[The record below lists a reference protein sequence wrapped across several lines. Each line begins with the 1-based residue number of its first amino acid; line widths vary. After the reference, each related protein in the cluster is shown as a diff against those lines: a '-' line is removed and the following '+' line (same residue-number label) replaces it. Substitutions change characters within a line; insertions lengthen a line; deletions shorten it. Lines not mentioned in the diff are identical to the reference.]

1 VAIRG
6 LSIVTLFWLAV
17 ASLAVAAQELATLT
31 QEEVFVLQQRL
42 RDAGCYTAAI
52 NGIVG
57 PELAAAV
64 KACPSQDPILRI
76 ETGMHTASIRRI
88 AVDAQCSLAATGS
101 QDKTVRLWSLPTGRL
116 LRTQRLPIG
125 DGDLGKMWPV
135 AVSPDGK
142 RVAAGGW
149 DAFYGVGDP
158 ARRNAIY
165 LFDSASGSQVRH
177 IGSFGNVLHHLA
189 FSPDGKRLAVSLHG
203 TQGVRVLDV
212 ETGAELMADR
222 DYKDTSYGIAFGP
235 DGALYAVGYD
245 GFVRR
250 YGPDL
255 KRTAKV
261 ETPGGKQPYSV
272 AVHPQ
277 DKRIAI
283 GYSDATAV
291 DILDA
296 KTLQRLVAA
305 DVNGVNKDLFS
316 VAWSSDGKRLVAGGQ
331 FVKLF
336 DGVWRRPVRIWD
348 GDGQQLGADVPLAD
362 NSILSLTPC
371 GDAIAFG
378 TFDPSFG
385 LLRADSTVAVLGKS
399 PVPDMRDKLRDSFTI
414 STDGLRLRF
423 GLEYG
428 LQRPVVFDL
437 AAGTLDDAPQALRDL
452 SAADTGG
459 LKVENWEDND
469 RPTLDN
475 NSITLDQ
482 YETSRSLAV
491 RPDHTG
497 FVLGTEW
504 WLRSIA
510 ANGKERWRQDIPGVA
525 WGVNLARDGE
535 LVVAAYEDGT
545 IRWHRWSDGKELLAL
560 FVHRDGK
567 RWVAWTPKGYYMA
580 SADAD
585 DLIGWHV
592 NRGWEQPADFFPVA
606 RFRNQFSRPD
616 IVRTVLQTLDEEQAI
631 RQANAAARRVEQD
644 KTLASQ
650 LPPVIRAID
659 FADGQTYPFSSDA
672 LEIAYE
678 LRAPSGRP
686 VERIEVL
693 IDGRP
698 LRAIGLAVGQGP
710 APSRRTDKLSVS
722 GLPRQDIELALIAWS
737 GEQAS
742 EPARLKLHWAGPRLD
757 DLLKPKLYALVIG
770 VSDYVA
776 ANLKLEYAAKDA
788 VDFSAALQAQ
798 EGGMYSKVEVKRLVD
813 REVTREA
820 IGDGL
825 DWLEQQVTHRD
836 IGIIF
841 VAGHG
846 VKDDQQTYWFL
857 PADASQLRLKA
868 KAVPQDDLRRTLRNL
883 AGKAILFLD
892 TCHAGQV
899 MKEPRRGS
907 ADIDVLIN
915 DFTVAENGVVVFAS
929 STGNQDSVELS
940 EAKNGAFTKALV
952 EGIEDGRASFGTG
965 KITPSL
971 LDAFVS
977 DRVKQ
982 LTGGK
987 QHPTMAKPETI
998 PDFPFAIVRR

>member
-1 VAIRG
+1 
-6 LSIVTLFWLAV
+6 
-17 ASLAVAAQELATLT
+17 
-31 QEEVFVLQQRL
+31 
-42 RDAGCYTAAI
+42 
-52 NGIVG
+52 
-57 PELAAAV
+57 
-64 KACPSQDPILRI
+64 
-76 ETGMHTASIRRI
+76 
-88 AVDAQCSLAATGS
+88 
-101 QDKTVRLWSLPTGRL
+101 
-116 LRTQRLPIG
+116 
-125 DGDLGKMWPV
+125 
-135 AVSPDGK
+135 
-142 RVAAGGW
+142 
-149 DAFYGVGDP
+149 
-158 ARRNAIY
+158 
-165 LFDSASGSQVRH
+165 
-177 IGSFGNVLHHLA
+177 LA
-189 FSPDGKRLAVSLHG
+189 FSPDGKRLAVSLG
-203 TQGVRVLDV
+203 RGQGVRVLEV

-222 DYKDTSYGIAFGP
+222 DYKDDSYGIAFGP
-235 DGALYAVGYD
+235 DGSLFAVGDD

-261 ETPGGKQPYSV
+261 ETLGGKEPSSV
-272 AVHPQ
+272 AVHSQ
-277 DKRIAI
+277 GDKMAI
-283 GYSDATAV
+283 GYSDVPAV
-291 DILDA
+291 DILEA

-305 DVNGVNKDLFS
+305 DVNGVNDGNLSS
-316 VAWSSDGKRLVAGGQ
+316 VAWSSDSKRLVAGGR
-331 FVKLF
+331 FSKLF
-336 DGVWRRPVRIWD
+336 DGVWRYPVRIWD
-348 GDGQQLGADVPLAD
+348 NDGRQLGADIPLAD
-362 NSILSLTPC
+362 NTILSLTPC
-371 GDAIAFG
+371 GDAIAFC
-378 TFDPSFG
+378 TFDPSYG

-399 PVPDMRDKLRDSFTI
+399 PVPDMRGKLRDRFAV

-423 GLEYG
+423 GLEPG
-428 LQRPVVFDL
+428 LRRPVVFDL
-437 AAGTLDDAPQALRDL
+437 AAGTLADAPQALPDL
-452 SAADTGG
+452 SAADTSG
-459 LKVENWEDND
+459 LKVENWEDN
-469 RPTLDN
+469 RHPTLRGKP
-475 NSITLDQ
+475 ITLEQ

-491 RPDHTG
+491 RPDRIG

-510 ANGKERWRQDIPGVA
+510 ADGRQRWQQDVPGVA

-616 IVRTVLQTLDEEQAI
+616 IVRMVLQTLDEGEAI
-631 RQANAAARRVEQD
+631 KQANAAARRVEQD

-693 IDGRP
+693 VDGRP

-710 APSRRTDKLSVS
+710 APSRRTDKLSVT
-722 GLPRQDIELALIAWS
+722 GLPRRDIELALIAWS

-742 EPARLKLHWAGPRLD
+742 EPARLKLHWAGARLE

-776 ANLKLEYAAKDA
+776 ANLKLDYAAKDA
-788 VDFSAALQAQ
+788 VDFSGALQAQ

-857 PADASQLRLKA
+857 PADATQVRLKA

-899 MKEPRRGS
+899 MKEARRGS

-929 STGNQDSVELS
+929 STGNQDSIELS

-952 EGIEDGRASFGTG
+952 EGIGDGRASFGTG
-965 KITPSL
+965 RITPSL

>member
-1 VAIRG
+1 
-6 LSIVTLFWLAV
+6 
-17 ASLAVAAQELATLT
+17 
-31 QEEVFVLQQRL
+31 
-42 RDAGCYTAAI
+42 
-52 NGIVG
+52 
-57 PELAAAV
+57 
-64 KACPSQDPILRI
+64 
-76 ETGMHTASIRRI
+76 
-88 AVDAQCSLAATGS
+88 
-101 QDKTVRLWSLPTGRL
+101 
-116 LRTQRLPIG
+116 
-125 DGDLGKMWPV
+125 
-135 AVSPDGK
+135 
-142 RVAAGGW
+142 
-149 DAFYGVGDP
+149 
-158 ARRNAIY
+158 
-165 LFDSASGSQVRH
+165 
-177 IGSFGNVLHHLA
+177 
-189 FSPDGKRLAVSLHG
+189 
-203 TQGVRVLDV
+203 
-212 ETGAELMADR
+212 
-222 DYKDTSYGIAFGP
+222 
-235 DGALYAVGYD
+235 
-245 GFVRR
+245 
-250 YGPDL
+250 
-255 KRTAKV
+255 
-261 ETPGGKQPYSV
+261 
-272 AVHPQ
+272 
-277 DKRIAI
+277 
-283 GYSDATAV
+283 
-291 DILDA
+291 
-296 KTLQRLVAA
+296 
-305 DVNGVNKDLFS
+305 
-316 VAWSSDGKRLVAGGQ
+316 
-331 FVKLF
+331 
-336 DGVWRRPVRIWD
+336 
-348 GDGQQLGADVPLAD
+348 
-362 NSILSLTPC
+362 
-371 GDAIAFG
+371 
-378 TFDPSFG
+378 
-385 LLRADSTVAVLGKS
+385 
-399 PVPDMRDKLRDSFTI
+399 
-414 STDGLRLRF
+414 
-423 GLEYG
+423 
-428 LQRPVVFDL
+428 
-437 AAGTLDDAPQALRDL
+437 
-452 SAADTGG
+452 
-459 LKVENWEDND
+459 
-469 RPTLDN
+469 
-475 NSITLDQ
+475 
-482 YETSRSLAV
+482 
-491 RPDHTG
+491 
-497 FVLGTEW
+497 
-504 WLRSIA
+504 
-510 ANGKERWRQDIPGVA
+510 
-525 WGVNLARDGE
+525 
-535 LVVAAYEDGT
+535 VVAAYEDGT

-560 FVHRDGK
+560 FVHRGGK

-580 SADAD
+580 SAEAD

-616 IVRTVLQTLDEEQAI
+616 IVRMVLQTLDEGEAI
-631 RQANAAARRVEQD
+631 KQANAAARRVEQD

-693 IDGRP
+693 VDGRP

-710 APSRRTDKLSVS
+710 APSRRTDKLSVT
-722 GLPRQDIELALIAWS
+722 GLPRRDIELALIAWS

-742 EPARLKLHWAGPRLD
+742 EPARLKLHWAGARLE

-776 ANLKLEYAAKDA
+776 ANLKLDYAAKDA
-788 VDFSAALQAQ
+788 VDFSGALQAQ

-857 PADASQLRLKA
+857 PADATQVRLKA

-899 MKEPRRGS
+899 MKEARRGS

-929 STGNQDSVELS
+929 STGNQDSIELS

-952 EGIEDGRASFGTG
+952 EGIGDGRASFGTG
-965 KITPSL
+965 RITPSL

>member
-1 VAIRG
+1 
-6 LSIVTLFWLAV
+6 
-17 ASLAVAAQELATLT
+17 
-31 QEEVFVLQQRL
+31 
-42 RDAGCYTAAI
+42 
-52 NGIVG
+52 
-57 PELAAAV
+57 
-64 KACPSQDPILRI
+64 
-76 ETGMHTASIRRI
+76 M
-88 AVDAQCSLAATGS
+88 
-101 QDKTVRLWSLPTGRL
+101 
-116 LRTQRLPIG
+116 
-125 DGDLGKMWPV
+125 
-135 AVSPDGK
+135 
-142 RVAAGGW
+142 
-149 DAFYGVGDP
+149 
-158 ARRNAIY
+158 
-165 LFDSASGSQVRH
+165 
-177 IGSFGNVLHHLA
+177 
-189 FSPDGKRLAVSLHG
+189 
-203 TQGVRVLDV
+203 
-212 ETGAELMADR
+212 
-222 DYKDTSYGIAFGP
+222 
-235 DGALYAVGYD
+235 
-245 GFVRR
+245 
-250 YGPDL
+250 
-255 KRTAKV
+255 
-261 ETPGGKQPYSV
+261 
-272 AVHPQ
+272 
-277 DKRIAI
+277 
-283 GYSDATAV
+283 
-291 DILDA
+291 
-296 KTLQRLVAA
+296 
-305 DVNGVNKDLFS
+305 
-316 VAWSSDGKRLVAGGQ
+316 
-331 FVKLF
+331 
-336 DGVWRRPVRIWD
+336 
-348 GDGQQLGADVPLAD
+348 
-362 NSILSLTPC
+362 
-371 GDAIAFG
+371 
-378 TFDPSFG
+378 
-385 LLRADSTVAVLGKS
+385 
-399 PVPDMRDKLRDSFTI
+399 
-414 STDGLRLRF
+414 
-423 GLEYG
+423 
-428 LQRPVVFDL
+428 
-437 AAGTLDDAPQALRDL
+437 
-452 SAADTGG
+452 
-459 LKVENWEDND
+459 
-469 RPTLDN
+469 
-475 NSITLDQ
+475 
-482 YETSRSLAV
+482 SRSLAV
-491 RPDHTG
+491 RPDRTG
-497 FVLGTEW
+497 FVLGTDW
-504 WLRSIA
+504 SLRSIA
-510 ANGKERWRQDIPGVA
+510 ADGTQRWEQQVPGNA
-525 WGVNLARDGE
+525 WGVNLAREGE
-535 LVVAAYEDGT
+535 LVLAAYGDGT

-580 SADAD
+580 SAEAD

-616 IVRTVLQTLDEEQAI
+616 IVRMVLQTLDEGEAI
-631 RQANAAARRVEQD
+631 KQANAAARRVEQD

-678 LRAPSGRP
+678 LRAPSGRS

-693 IDGRP
+693 VDGRP
-698 LRAIGLAVGQGP
+698 LRAIGLAVGQDP

-722 GLPRQDIELALIAWS
+722 GLPRRDIEVALIAWS

-776 ANLKLEYAAKDA
+776 ANLKLDYAAKDA
-788 VDFSAALQAQ
+788 VDFSEALQAQ

-899 MKEPRRGS
+899 MKEARRGS

-929 STGNQDSVELS
+929 STGNQDSIELS

-952 EGIEDGRASFGTG
+952 EGIGEGRASFGTG
-965 KITPSL
+965 RITPSL